1 MKKWRK
7 KESKLDTVFPGLK
20 VHAKAALV
28 HKKIEGDT
36 KLYSYLSTGNF
47 HEQTVKSYID
57 YGLFTC
63 DERICNE
70 LNRFFNFLENT
81 KLPNIPFK
89 HLLVGQFNLN
99 DALKEIIENFKN
111 KMLSK
116 INLQRLF

>member
-1 MKKWRK
+1 M
-7 KESKLDTVFPGLK
+7 
-20 VHAKAALV
+20 
-28 HKKIEGDT
+28 
-36 KLYSYLSTGNF
+36 STGNF

-99 DALKEIIENFKN
+99 DALKEMIEFEKQNALQNKPAKIILKLFTG
-111 KMLSK
+111 
-116 INLQRLF
+116 QRNDRTFI